1 MDESE
6 DIPERDVTRDP
17 SRPSRG
23 SLGRRSGDFDDRT
36 TLTKRVLVIVVV
48 VVDALYLVGE
58 AIITGQNL
66 CP

>member
-1 MDESE
+1 MSDHD
-6 DIPERDVTRDP
+6 DIPERDVHRDP
-17 SRPSRG
+17 SRPPRG
-23 SLGRRSGDFDDRT
+23 SLGRRSVDYDDRT
-36 TLTKRVLVIVVV
+36 NLNKRILVTVVV